1 MHVNNFITIFFII
14 IVLLSIA
21 ALVSLAVGIHED
33 YSSRHPEGEP
43 RIGWVDGNLII
54 KYIIFNRETILII
67 NLSMNR
73 YCHHCRCCCSG
84 INECY

>member
-1 MHVNNFITIFFII
+1 VNNFVIIFSII

-43 RIGWVDGNLII
+43 RVGWVDGNLI
-54 KYIIFNRETILII
+54 Y
-67 NLSMNR
+67 
-73 YCHHCRCCCSG
+73 
-84 INECY
+84 